1 MTHREKKVYSN
12 AYDKHLSWT
21 DRMKAKISRKVR
33 GKTEGPIR
41 GLEMDK
47 KTGYVTH
54 KAPKDYWDT
63 QLGKHEADIIGFHR
77 TGPASMNRALQAYLK
92 EMEEGTH
99 PSQQIE
105 SYAQLKAKKKI
116 KEKAKKKKEKEE
128 AKEKD
133 RKKKWKKKYVD
144 K

>member
-21 DRMKAKISRKVR
+21 DRMKAKVSRYAR
-33 GKTEGPIR
+33 GKTEGSQR

-47 KTGYVTH
+47 KTGAETH
-54 KAPKDYWDT
+54 KAPKDYWAT
-63 QLGKHEADIIGFHR
+63 QAGKHEADIRGFYT
-77 TGPASMNRALQAYLK
+77 TGPADMNKGYQAYLK
-92 EMEEGTH
+92 EMEAGTH
-99 PSQQIE
+99 PSQQIK

-116 KEKAKKKKEKEE
+116 KEKEKKKKEKKE

>member
-1 MTHREKKVYSN
+1 MAHRKGYSN
-12 AYDKHLSWT
+12 EYDKHLNWE
-21 DRMKAKISRKVR
+21 DRLKAKVSRYAR
-33 GKTEGPIR
+33 GKTEGSIK
-41 GLEMDK
+41 GLEQSK
-47 KTGYVTH
+47 ETGAETH
-54 KAPKDYWDT
+54 KAPKDYWKT
-63 QLGKHEADIIGFHR
+63 EAGKHEADIRGFHK
-77 TGPASMNRALQAYLK
+77 TGPADMNRGYQTYLK
-92 EMEEGTH
+92 EMEAGTH

>member
-1 MTHREKKVYSN
+1 MAHREKKVYSN

-21 DRMKAKISRKVR
+21 DRMKAKVSRYAR
-33 GKTEGPIR
+33 GKTEGSQR

-47 KTGYVTH
+47 ETGAETH
-54 KAPKDYWDT
+54 KAPKNYWAT
-63 QLGKHEADIIGFHR
+63 QAGKHEADLVGFHR
-77 TGPASMNRALQAYLK
+77 TGPADMNRALQSLK
-92 EMEEGTH
+92 KEFEAGKH
-99 PSQQIE
+99 VSQQYQ

-116 KEKAKKKKEKEE
+116 KEKEKKKKEKEE